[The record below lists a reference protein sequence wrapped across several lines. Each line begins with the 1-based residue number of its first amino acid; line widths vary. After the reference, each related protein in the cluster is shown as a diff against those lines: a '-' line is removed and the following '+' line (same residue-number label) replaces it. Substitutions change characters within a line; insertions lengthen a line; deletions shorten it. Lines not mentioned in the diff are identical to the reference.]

1 MNQID
6 TIQTQLLQV
15 QEAIRTLGTDSGEA
29 IAAVRAAEKALAEA
43 DVSFLLGGSINEVGR
58 AQSALIDARAAA
70 DTHLRRRQ
78 ALTDKEEQLKTE
90 LHQAQQ
96 AAKRERTDRA
106 AVTVQPELERL
117 GQAFLEAGIRYAAAY
132 AVCHDIGAH
141 LVSPERLLG
150 KLCIEKSLPQ
160 LINERIQEIAQ

>member
-1 MNQID
+1 MTLD
-6 TIQTQLLQV
+6 TIQTQLHQV
-15 QEAIRTLGTDSGEA
+15 QDAIRNLGADSGTA
-29 IAAVRAAEKALAEA
+29 IAAVRDAEKALAEA
-43 DVSFLLGGSINEVGR
+43 DVQFLLGGSVNAVGK
-58 AQSALIDARAAA
+58 AQEALADARAAA

-106 AVTVQPELERL
+106 AETVQPELDRL

-132 AVCHDIGAH
+132 AVVNDIGAH
-141 LVSPERLLG
+141 LVDPGRLLA
-150 KLCIEKSLPQ
+150 KLSIERPLPQ